1 MPSDIVAGRQPGFWS
16 QAFGKVYQL
25 ANDTGGQMPWGAGQ
39 PKSWKEQG
47 TGLID
52 AGYKGIEFPDHFS
65 PWPNVYWG
73 SDLGQR
79 WVASFCTKLL
89 QDYYDYTMNTTFL
102 RHHAYP
108 LTKLNGEFYLS
119 YMTRQDG
126 RYNVMHGCGMEGCN
140 AQGANESG
148 NLTFSNNAPPVRR
161 KYLS

>member
-1 MPSDIVAGRQPGFWS
+1 M
-16 QAFGKVYQL
+16 
-25 ANDTGGQMPWGAGQ
+25 
-39 PKSWKEQG
+39 
-47 TGLID
+47 ID
-52 AGYKGIEFPDHFS
+52 AGDKGIEFPDHFS

-161 KYLS
+161 KILL

>member
-1 MPSDIVAGRQPGFWS
+1 M
-16 QAFGKVYQL
+16 
-25 ANDTGGQMPWGAGQ
+25 
-39 PKSWKEQG
+39 
-47 TGLID
+47 
-52 AGYKGIEFPDHFS
+52 
-65 PWPNVYWG
+65 
-73 SDLGQR
+73 
-79 WVASFCTKLL
+79 ASFCTKLL

-148 NLTFSNNAPPVRR
+148 NLTYSNNAPPVRR
-161 KYLS
+161 KHPLCKRMLSKRRLMSLFFGRTWPSPSAASATSCATRRSSASMRSSGLRGRMCWTRSLPTR